1 MTSHVDARRR
11 ELLALLENT
20 RHETRAVLSGLDPEQ
35 VVHTDARAWRVRD
48 VVGHLAVWNAEAA
61 RSLEAHA
68 KGSEYHCVPSEAS
81 YDQYNGAAAES
92 RRSWTIDAIWAEYE
106 QSHDQLRSRVEDM
119 TADRWDGR
127 ILYPWNETGTVEGLV
142 TIMMRHERVDHCD
155 KILKGAG

>member
-20 RHETRAVLSGLDPEQ
+20 RHETRSLLSGLDPEQ

-68 KGSEYHCVPSEAS
+68 KGGEYHCV
-81 YDQYNGAAAES
+81 
-92 RRSWTIDAIWAEYE
+92 
-106 QSHDQLRSRVEDM
+106 
-119 TADRWDGR
+119 
-127 ILYPWNETGTVEGLV
+127 
-142 TIMMRHERVDHCD
+142 
-155 KILKGAG
+155 